1 MAVTS
6 IWPIK
11 GRVDKV
17 INYARNPEK
26 THDKER
32 LSELHEIEGV
42 VEYAA
47 DEMKTEKRAYV
58 TCLNLHSEETAA
70 QEFMETKR
78 LMHNE
83 GGRSCYH
90 GYQSFKADEV
100 DADTAHSIGVALARE
115 LWGDRFQVVIATH
128 CNTGHYHNHFVIN
141 SVSDVDGK
149 KFYNS
154 PADYRRMR
162 EVSDR
167 LCREAKISVIE
178 YPADRR
184 ANYGEWL
191 AEKNGKPTM
200 RSRIREDIDRAILAS
215 TTEREFQRVMKE
227 MGYEVI
233 TKTPK
238 GSPRVHP
245 IVRIMDG
252 GKNFRL
258 DKLGEYYELDSIKQR
273 IQNNY
278 RRKTPFPEVA
288 EDTKAPYYQY
298 KEKAKKAT
306 GLYALYLYYCYEL
319 HIIVHKPTSVKK
331 VSAFLREDVTKL
343 DRYMPQQRKRNGE
356 PTVRQDKLSKQ
367 NVILYL
373 CGIIPVVWL
382 GLLIAPCLKDGL
394 PGLVQQ
400 FGTVMENP
408 FQIQLCE
415 DSVKTVLVLLLVY
428 GIAIGVYLSTEHN
441 YRRRE
446 EHGSAKWGTAGS
458 VNKKYANKDKT
469 ENKLLTQ
476 NVAIGLDGRKHRR
489 NLNVLVC
496 GGSGAGKTRFYAKP
510 NIMNANTSFVVLD
523 PKGELLRD
531 TGHLLEEKGYEI
543 KVLDLIDMEKSH
555 CYNPFVYI
563 SSDDDIQRL
572 TTNLFKNTT
581 PKGSQTQDP
590 FWDQTA
596 AMLLKALVCYLH
608 YEAPPDEQN
617 FSMVMEMIRAGDV
630 KEDNEEYQ
638 SVLDELFER
647 LEERNPEHIALK
659 YYRAYHSGSA
669 KTLKSIQIS
678 LVSRLEKF
686 NLDSLAGITQCDE
699 MDLGQIGEK
708 KTAVFAVIPDNDSS
722 FNFIVGMLYT
732 QLFQQLY
739 YQADSVHGGRLPVH
753 VHFVMDEFANV
764 ALPDEFDKLLST
776 MRSREISVSIIIQNL
791 AQLKALFE
799 KQWESIV
806 GNCDEFLYLGG
817 NEQSTHEY
825 VSKLMGKETIDTNT
839 YGRSRGR
846 NGSYSTNYQLAGR
859 ELMTPDEVRMLD
871 NRYALLFI
879 RGERPIRDL
888 KYDIL
893 HHPNVALTTDGSA
906 PAYTHGEDT
915 RSIASMAF
923 SFDKKVVKNAE
934 KLEAEKH
941 EFLLYSEEE
950 LEELLDE
957 KEKKDNEEA

>member
-1 MAVTS
+1 
-6 IWPIK
+6 
-11 GRVDKV
+11 
-17 INYARNPEK
+17 
-26 THDKER
+26 
-32 LSELHEIEGV
+32 
-42 VEYAA
+42 
-47 DEMKTEKRAYV
+47 
-58 TCLNLHSEETAA
+58 
-70 QEFMETKR
+70 
-78 LMHNE
+78 
-83 GGRSCYH
+83 
-90 GYQSFKADEV
+90 
-100 DADTAHSIGVALARE
+100 
-115 LWGDRFQVVIATH
+115 
-128 CNTGHYHNHFVIN
+128 
-141 SVSDVDGK
+141 
-149 KFYNS
+149 
-154 PADYRRMR
+154 
-162 EVSDR
+162 
-167 LCREAKISVIE
+167 
-178 YPADRR
+178 
-184 ANYGEWL
+184 
-191 AEKNGKPTM
+191 
-200 RSRIREDIDRAILAS
+200 
-215 TTEREFQRVMKE
+215 
-227 MGYEVI
+227 
-233 TKTPK
+233 
-238 GSPRVHP
+238 
-245 IVRIMDG
+245 
-252 GKNFRL
+252 
-258 DKLGEYYELDSIKQR
+258 
-273 IQNNY
+273 
-278 RRKTPFPEVA
+278 
-288 EDTKAPYYQY
+288 
-298 KEKAKKAT
+298 
-306 GLYALYLYYCYEL
+306 
-319 HIIVHKPTSVKK
+319 
-331 VSAFLREDVTKL
+331 
-343 DRYMPQQRKRNGE
+343 MPQQKKKNGDL
-356 PTVRQDKLSKQ
+356 TVKNDKLSKQ
-367 NVILYL
+367 NIVLYFF
-373 CGIIPVVWL
+373 GIIPVVWL
-382 GLLIAPCLKDGL
+382 GLLIAPCMDN
-394 PGLVQQ
+394 GLVSLIQK
-400 FGTVMENP
+400 FGTVMQNP
-408 FQIQLCE
+408 FHIQLCE
-415 DSVKTVLVLLLVY
+415 DSLKTVLILLLIY
-428 GIAIGVYLSTEHN
+428 GIAIGVYLSTDRN

-446 EHGSAKWGTAGS
+446 EHGSAKWGSAGS
-458 VNKKYANKDKT
+458 VNKKYADKKKD

-510 NIMNANTSFVVLD
+510 NIMNANTSFVALD

-531 TGHLLEEKGYEI
+531 TGNLLKEKGYEV

-555 CYNPFVYI
+555 CYNPFVYLH
-563 SSDDDIQRL
+563 SDDDIQRL

-617 FSMVMEMIRAGDV
+617 FPMVMEMIRAGDV

-686 NLDSLAGITQCDE
+686 NLDSLAGITQTDE
-699 MDLGQIGEK
+699 MELGNIGEK

-739 YQADSVHGGRLPVH
+739 YQADSIHGGRLPVH

-825 VSKLMGKETIDTNT
+825 VSKLLGKETIDTNT

-846 NGSYSTNYQLAGR
+846 NGNYSTNYQLAGR

-871 NRYALLFI
+871 NKYALLFI
-879 RGERPIRDL
+879 RGERPIQDL

-893 HHPNVALTTDGSA
+893 HHPNVSLTTDGGA
-906 PAYTHGEDT
+906 PAYKHGEDT
-915 RSIASMAF
+915 RSIASMEF
-923 SFDKKVVKNAE
+923 SFDPKVIK
-934 KLEAEKH
+934 EAEKIGADNH
-941 EFLLYSEEE
+941 DFILLSEEE
-950 LEELLDE
+950 LEELLNE
-957 KEKKDNEEA
+957 KEKRENEES